1 MPINFQTDAA
11 RRANQLEAQSF
22 EGGLIFLSI
31 IGGFSSFVKVQASFS
46 VGRCCP
52 AFRFGDRRT
61 QSKAE
66 LSF

>member
-1 MPINFQTDAA
+1 MPINFLTEAA
-11 RRANQLEAQSF
+11 RRANQLEAYNF
-22 EGGLIFLSI
+22 EGGLIILSI

-52 AFRFGDRRT
+52 AFRFADRRT
-61 QSKAE
+61 QAKAD